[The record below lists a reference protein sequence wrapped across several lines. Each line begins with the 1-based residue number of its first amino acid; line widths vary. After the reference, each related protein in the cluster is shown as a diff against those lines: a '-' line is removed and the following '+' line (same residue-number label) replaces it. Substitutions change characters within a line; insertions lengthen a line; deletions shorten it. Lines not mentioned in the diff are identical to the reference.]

1 MRKRGL
7 FSNLFLLCVCLFW
20 SCQTSI
26 PDKYTVEGKSYG
38 VTSGVFHGRWW
49 NYYERGC
56 SFLAGGFLDEA
67 EQDLR
72 TAIQSRSHD
81 TWQARTYG
89 LHFVE
94 YFPNRELGITLYKKG
109 QLAEAENLLRTSI
122 SQIDTERARYYLD
135 LIVKEQISRGE
146 LKDTESP
153 RVKAELVEISG
164 EVTKDKNKKQTSASI
179 IKEVNTILRIECNDD
194 LGIEQISVNQS
205 PVFLRHGENSVVVE
219 QAIDIKEGLQSFT
232 IVARDLAG
240 KESTFDLSSKVDLT
254 GPTIGIFKPSDFL
267 ITNENEVLIEGVA
280 VDDSGISEILLNNNI
295 ISEQTGEQ
303 RQEIHSAVQLK
314 EGENIFV
321 ISARDV
327 AGNETRTALKV
338 FKGEP
343 RSQSAM
349 LWCIAQKGGELNY
362 QLASASLPEGLFHNL
377 IYAQTDT
384 KGIDI
389 SIKAPTPDKPSKHN
403 RVIRVSGEVT
413 SSSSVQALLINGEPY
428 TQLTGAPKEAFNKR
442 VPLPNE
448 LLSSGVGTMKL
459 AIETQNMEGE
469 KAVKEMDVKVEPVL
483 VNKDETKMSIAF
495 LAIGGRT
502 PTDTFGNDLRT
513 TLEGVVKKQGRFYV
527 LDRIYLQNVL
537 NEQQLSAGLAD
548 PNRAL
553 DIGRIVPA
561 QVFVVGEVFSRSE
574 QSAEVKLRLI
584 NTETSEIISIFDGF
598 IDDTNN
604 GELIKG
610 KCEVLA
616 RQLADYFPR
625 LSGEVLDF
633 RGSGTK
639 YEVLFNWAEDDGI
652 KPGTYA
658 LILYESSPAWLDPDT
673 GAITQPADY
682 DVLYKS
688 RIVNVSSSSVR
699 GQIIIDTSKPSEGV
713 AIEKG
718 LPSITM

>member
-1 MRKRGL
+1 MRKRIS
-7 FSNLFLLCVCLFW
+7 FSNLFLLCVCLFLG
-20 SCQTSI
+20 CQTSI
-26 PDKYTVEGKSYG
+26 VDKYTVEGKSYG

-56 SFLAGGFLDEA
+56 SFLAGGFLNEA

-72 TAIQSRSHD
+72 TAVQSRSHD

-122 SQIDTERARYYLD
+122 SQVDTERARYYLD
-135 LIVKEQISRGE
+135 LIVKDRISRGE
-146 LKDTESP
+146 LNDIESP
-153 RVKAELVEISG
+153 KVKAELVEISG
-164 EVTKDKNKKQTSASI
+164 EITKDKNKKQASSSI
-179 IKEVNTILRIECNDD
+179 VKEVNTLLRIECSDD
-194 LGIEQISVNQS
+194 LGIQQISVNQS
-205 PVFLRHGENSVVVE
+205 PVFLRHGENSVVIE
-219 QAIDIKEGLQSFT
+219 QNVDIKEGLQNFT

-254 GPTIGIFKPSDFL
+254 GPTIGIFKPGDFL
-267 ITNENEVLIEGVA
+267 TTNENEIMIDGVV
-280 VDDSGISEILLNNNI
+280 VDDSGISEILINNNAV
-295 ISEQTGEQ
+295 SGQTGEQ
-303 RQEIHSAVQLK
+303 RQEIHSAMPLK
-314 EGENIFV
+314 EGENVFV
-321 ISARDV
+321 IAARDV

-343 RSQSAM
+343 RSQAAM
-349 LWCIAQKGGELNY
+349 LWRLAQKSGELNY
-362 QLASASLPEGLFHNL
+362 QLAASYLPESLLYEF

-389 SIKAPTPDKPSKHN
+389 NIKSPTPDKPSKHN
-403 RVIRVSGEVT
+403 RVIRVAGEVT
-413 SSSSVQALLINGEPY
+413 SSCSVQALLINGEPY

-442 VPLPNE
+442 VPLPDE
-448 LLSSGVGTMKL
+448 LLPSGVGTVKL
-459 AIETQNMEGE
+459 AIEAQNTEGE

-584 NTETSEIISIFDGF
+584 STETSEIISIFDGF

-682 DVLYKS
+682 GVLYKS
-688 RIVNVSSSSVR
+688 RIVSVSSSSVR